1 MNLIISK
8 LTIKDV
14 LIIPIFTVIGLGS
27 VYSYYYLTY
36 GQIVNDNNVLYVDP
50 YYLISIFLGGGS
62 FFVSMF
68 TLIPLW
74 FLYISVKNRRL
85 SSIIGTLPNKLLYK
99 ILIISFIIGGS
110 LAFVS
115 NVILI
120 YTIIPEHGYVL
131 CPKKIGYKKNLLRD
145 YVLDPNQCERF

>member
-50 YYLISIFLGGGS
+50 YYLISIFLGGGV
-62 FFVSMF
+62 FLFQC
-68 TLIPLW
+68 LLL
-74 FLYISVKNRRL
+74 FLYGFYI
-85 SSIIGTLPNKLLYK
+85 
-99 ILIISFIIGGS
+99 
-110 LAFVS
+110 
-115 NVILI
+115 
-120 YTIIPEHGYVL
+120 
-131 CPKKIGYKKNLLRD
+131 
-145 YVLDPNQCERF
+145 

>member
-1 MNLIISK
+1 
-8 LTIKDV
+8 
-14 LIIPIFTVIGLGS
+14 
-27 VYSYYYLTY
+27 
-36 GQIVNDNNVLYVDP
+36 
-50 YYLISIFLGGGS
+50 
-62 FFVSMF
+62 MF